1 MSRNAAANLVALNTI
16 LRREIV
22 RIMRI
27 WTQTLIP
34 PAITMTLYFVIFGK
48 LIGSRIGTVQGGFS
62 YMQYIVPGLVMM
74 SIITNSYGN
83 ISSSFFGAK
92 FSRAVEEMLVSP
104 MPNWVILLGYVTG
117 AVARGLVVGVLVL
130 LIALFFTDLHVMHP
144 LITFASVL
152 LGATIFSLAGFVNAV
167 YAKKFD
173 DIALVPTFI
182 LTPLTYLGG
191 VFYSINMLGEP
202 WQAISRANPIL
213 YMVNAFRYGV
223 LGISDVHVGWAFV
236 VMLGF
241 VVALSI
247 VALQLLKR
255 GVGLRS

>member
-1 MSRNAAANLVALNTI
+1 MSTSTNLVALQT
-16 LRREIV
+16 LVRREIV

-34 PAITMTLYFVIFGK
+34 PAITMTLYFVVFGK
-48 LIGSRIGTVQGGFS
+48 LIGGRIGTIEGGFS
-62 YMQYIVPGLVMM
+62 YIQYIVPGLVMM

-92 FSRAVEEMLVSP
+92 FSRSVEEMLVSP
-104 MPNWVILLGYVTG
+104 MPNWVILLGYVAG
-117 AVARGLVVGVLVL
+117 AVTRGLVVGVLVL
-130 LIALFFTDLHVMHP
+130 LIALFFTSLHVVHP
-144 LITFASVL
+144 VITFLSVL

-167 YAKKFD
+167 FAKKFD
-173 DIALVPTFI
+173 DIALVPTFV

-202 WQAISRANPIL
+202 WQTISRINPIL
-213 YMVNAFRYGV
+213 YMVNAFRFGV
-223 LGISDVHVGWAFV
+223 LGITDVNIWVAFV
-236 VMLGF
+236 VMLAF

-247 VALQLLKR
+247 VALQLLQR
-255 GVGLRS
+255 GIGLRS

>member
-1 MSRNAAANLVALNTI
+1 MSNAAANLVALNT
-16 LRREIV
+16 LVRREIV
-22 RIMRI
+22 RILRI

-48 LIGSRIGTVQGGFS
+48 LIGSRIGVMHGGFS
-62 YMQYIVPGLVMM
+62 YMQYLAPGLVMM

-104 MPNWVILLGYVTG
+104 MPDWVILTGYVAG
-117 AVARGLVVGVLVL
+117 AVARGVVVGMLVL
-130 LIALFFTDLHVMHP
+130 GIALFFTSLHIAHP
-144 LITFASVL
+144 LITLAAVL
-152 LGATIFSLAGFVNAV
+152 LGSVIFSLAGFVNAV
-167 YAKKFD
+167 YAKKSD

-191 VFYSINMLGEP
+191 VFYSIEMLGEP
-202 WQAISRANPIL
+202 WQTISRINPIL

-223 LGISDVHVGWAFV
+223 LGVSDVHVGWAFV
-236 VMLGF
+236 VMLVF
-241 VVALSI
+241 VVALS
-247 VALQLLKR
+247 AFGLQLLKR